1 MADITNIRIAFQKEE
16 QAAAAAEIARTMI
29 KISYAIDEKDRP
41 VWADEAAR
49 AETLTQAYLAFG
61 EQTASYDPTVNCPYC
76 SVQRV
81 RQEGKELFIDRCG
94 DMVRGFLITDKN
106 GLFPQLCA
114 ACALRDP
121 NSPFYAACQYEM
133 TVSGYVYLTELHWD
147 GRLFHAREWYA
158 DDECEEGEWTDDST
172 GTYTVRPNG
181 ALKMLR

>member
-1 MADITNIRIAFQKEE
+1 MADITDIRITFQKEE
-16 QAAAAAEIARTMI
+16 QAAAAEEIARTMI

-94 DMVRGFLITDKN
+94 DLVRGFLITDKN

-121 NSPFYAACQYEM
+121 DSPFDAACQYEM

-147 GRLFHAREWYA
+147 GRLFHARERYA

-172 GTYTVRPNG
+172 GTYSLEPNG